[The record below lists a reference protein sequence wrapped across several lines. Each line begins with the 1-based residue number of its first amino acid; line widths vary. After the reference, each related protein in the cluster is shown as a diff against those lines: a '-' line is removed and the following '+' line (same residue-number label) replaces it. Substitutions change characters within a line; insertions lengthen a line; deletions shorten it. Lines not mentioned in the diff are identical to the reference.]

1 IDAPTLIRYGQMT
14 NDEVFVTYGAA
25 REGVTIVN
33 ESETDDLVMLK
44 HFGPGISGVPNLPE

>member
-1 IDAPTLIRYGQMT
+1 MT